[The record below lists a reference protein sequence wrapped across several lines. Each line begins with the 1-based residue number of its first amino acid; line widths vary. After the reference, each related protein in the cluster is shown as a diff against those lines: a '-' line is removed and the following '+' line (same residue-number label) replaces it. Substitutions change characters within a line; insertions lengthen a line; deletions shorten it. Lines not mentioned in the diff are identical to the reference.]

1 MNPGARGNSD
11 GRYTKREGFPPLPV
25 DSMNLKSVHPALCMP
40 HRRYP
45 GSRLGPGSLAAHRR
59 FHLVLLHSCPDTV
72 HGFLLRKTQT
82 STLLTG
88 GSPART
94 YPRRDITP
102 AGADCRYRAPLSPR
116 LHGSFLTVSLAFLMP
131 VKYNPVPPFCQ
142 EHCTGF

>member
-1 MNPGARGNSD
+1 MNFGARGNSA
-11 GRYTKREGFPPLPV
+11 GKYRKREGFALSFV
-25 DSMNLKSVHPALCMP
+25 KSVIFKSVHPALYMT

-72 HGFLLRKTQT
+72 HEFLLRKTQT

-88 GSPART
+88 GSPARP

-116 LHGSFLTVSLAFLMP
+116 LHGSFLTISLAFL
-131 VKYNPVPPFCQ
+131 NAC
-142 EHCTGF
+142 